1 MERTAGLG
9 DPTLQCQEPHP
20 SKRSEQS
27 REQQCHSHL
36 LKRVVVGSSI
46 ERSSVP
52 RDDDRVE
59 HRLHKAD
66 RNAELEGV

>member
-1 MERTAGLG
+1 
-9 DPTLQCQEPHP
+9 
-20 SKRSEQS
+20 
-27 REQQCHSHL
+27 
-36 LKRVVVGSSI
+36 VVGSSI